1 MDLTESLQLN
11 LWLVITP
18 YIPSKT
24 NGWNPKIGKLSLTK
38 TWFFRFQPLKEKEIQ
53 VSLKPMIRS
62 ELPIQSNETTF
73 VYLKRFQPTSQVG
86 RRTSSNKKM
95 QRIPTIFVSPFEHYQ
110 PKQCINYGQ
119 VTLES
124 TMHRYCIV
132 WFSNTWICIL
142 GCLEKV
148 KHIPPNGGLMVIS
161 LMFFIPILPIPF
173 NICNNSVGDSCW
185 KGGRSNV
192 LFDCPQFESHLSH
205 KKNPLTFHYTARL
218 IRTLIIIGSLF

>member
-1 MDLTESLQLN
+1 M
-11 LWLVITP
+11 I
-18 YIPSKT
+18 
-24 NGWNPKIGKLSLTK
+24 
-38 TWFFRFQPLKEKEIQ
+38 IQ
-53 VSLKPMIRS
+53 VPAISILGCTLKTRDPKRKRDS
-62 ELPIQSNETTF
+62 GFLETHDSFGTPHSNETTF

-86 RRTSSNKKM
+86 RKTSSNKKM

-148 KHIPPNGGLMVIS
+148 KHIPPNGGWMVIS
-161 LMFFIPILPIPF
+161 LMLFIPILPIPF
-173 NICNNSVGDSCW
+173 NVCNNSVGDSCW
-185 KGGRSNV
+185 KGGGVDPMYYLIAPN
-192 LFDCPQFESHLSH
+192 LS
-205 KKNPLTFHYTARL
+205 L
-218 IRTLIIIGSLF
+218 IWATKRTL